1 MKEQIDFENEQVN
14 VTDDGIQSISVLAE
28 TQVDLEN
35 QMEEKENELKVLKE
49 KHSVKTILR
58 I

>member
-35 QMEEKENELKVLKE
+35 QMEEKENELNESL
-49 KHSVKTILR
+49 L
-58 I
+58 